1 MTKAA
6 LRTEPGAGHPFLCF
20 LNTVADDGK
29 TRRQNSFADAAEL
42 QALLAA
48 AGLPIRSEINDSQLQ
63 AMLRLREA
71 AWPAFSALAAGHMP
85 GREDALTLA
94 AALKSVMAE
103 ADLQITPDGLRTLP
117 GPFAQPHDLMVLS
130 MEDLLRSDRFSRL
143 RECRRCTHLF
153 LDQGRGVGRRWCSMS
168 RCGNRAK
175 AENFRARQRDAA

>member
-6 LRTEPGAGHPFLCF
+6 LRAEPGAGHPFLCF

-29 TRRQNSFADAAEL
+29 SRGQNSFADARELQGLMQASGLPLEAAVDDRDL
-42 QALLAA
+42 QAL
-48 AGLPIRSEINDSQLQ
+48 
-63 AMLRLREA
+63 MRLRETA
-71 AWPAFSALAAGHMP
+71 YAAFSALAAGQVPAPANSLELSGALQSVIAGAELRITARGLVTMP
-85 GREDALTLA
+85 W
-94 AALKSVMAE
+94 
-103 ADLQITPDGLRTLP
+103 P
-117 GPFAQPHDLMVLS
+117 GTRPFDQVVLS
-130 MEDLLRSDRFSRL
+130 MEDLLRSDRFARL

>member
-6 LRTEPGAGHPFLCF
+6 LRAEPGAGHPFLCF

-29 TRRQNSFADAAEL
+29 SRGQNSFADADELHAVLRACGLPVAAEIDDGQM
-42 QALLAA
+42 QAL
-48 AGLPIRSEINDSQLQ
+48 
-63 AMLRLREA
+63 LRLRETA
-71 AWPAFSALAAGHMP
+71 YGVFSTLAAGQVPAHADEQALGSALRSTMS
-85 GREDALTLA
+85 DA
-94 AALKSVMAE
+94 E
-103 ADLQITPDGLRTLP
+103 LQITSNGLVTAA
-117 GPFAQPHDLMVLS
+117 GPFARPHDLVLLS
-130 MEDLLRSDRFSRL
+130 MEDLLRSDRFARL